1 MRTLLSLLL
10 SAAPLSAANVYMLL
24 GNGQSLSNGDYGCGA
39 ISTAQSWGNQTWTG
53 SALSSLTETKT
64 CLTEI
69 NSPYESGADSLVWS
83 SSVTYQPYARVTLTA
98 CANSCSST
106 TVYETISQTT
116 NQNPSSGS
124 PWSVVATQESPL
136 SAAMNNASVLASG
149 FSGIAN
155 NFGQSGAA
163 ITTWCSSSSITT
175 ITNTVT
181 AVKNYEANLGN
192 TLVVVGAMVT
202 AGETD
207 FANASTTYYSNAVTC
222 QSSVQSAIQG
232 ITGQTQPVPWIYS
245 QMSSTEVA
253 SPYGYTCPDGAA
265 ENCIDSYPVSGT
277 ANRVP
282 IAQYQ
287 LARDSANSSVCGTTG
302 YPACGG
308 FYLTGPKYQFDYG
321 SDQGYHMSAHGYNML
336 GAESARIL
344 ACLYAAGFSTSN
356 SCGGVMP
363 KTPITVSGTM
373 VTLNV
378 ATPGG
383 LSLDQPSNAA
393 GTTGNWSDGVIPVPY
408 YNGTS
413 SNCVSGSSLPC
424 QHTNYGFQFFTSNG
438 EIGVTSVSVSGTAIT
453 LTLASAPTGS
463 NWQLAYGFEGLHY
476 ATTPAYGCAWNAT
489 TCNGLA
495 ITGSNYASG
504 TPHGNIRTVEDFTSL
519 NNDAI
524 YHWMPHFIE
533 NVSPQPGPAAISGGL
548 CSGCRF

>member
-10 SAAPLSAANVYMLL
+10 LAAPLSAANVYMLL

-39 ISTAQSWGNQTWTG
+39 ISTTQTWGNQTWSG
-53 SALSSLTETKT
+53 SALAGLTETKT
-64 CLTEI
+64 CLTETG
-69 NSPYESGADSLVWS
+69 SPYESGADSLVWS

-98 CANSCSST
+98 CGTSCSST
-106 TVYETISQTT
+106 TVYGTLSQTT

-124 PWSVVATQESPL
+124 PWSVVTTQESPL

-155 NFGQSGAA
+155 NFGQSGNP
-163 ITTWCSSSSITT
+163 ITTWCESSAITT

-181 AVKNYEANLGN
+181 AVNSYEATLGN
-192 TLVVVGAMVT
+192 TLVVFGALIT
-202 AGETD
+202 AGESD
-207 FANASTTYYSNAVTC
+207 FLNGSTAYYSNAVTC
-222 QSSVQSAIQG
+222 QSAVQSAIQN
-232 ITGQTQPVPWIYS
+232 ITRQTQPVPWIYS

-253 SPYGYTCPDGAA
+253 SPYGYTCPDGTA

-277 ANRVP
+277 ANHVP

-363 KTPITVSGTM
+363 ETPITVSGTT

-383 LSLDQPSNAA
+383 LSLTQPSTSTSVS
-393 GTTGNWSDGVIPVPY
+393 TTNWTNGAVPY
-408 YNGTS
+408 PYYGAS
-413 SNCVSGSSLPC
+413 SNCSGSGPC
-424 QHTNYGFQFFTSNG
+424 QQTSNYGFQFFTSNG
-438 EIGVTSVSVSGTAIT
+438 EIQVTNVSVSGTTIT

-489 TCNGLA
+489 ACNGLA

-533 NVSPQPGPAAISGGL
+533 NVSPQPGPATISGGL